1 MENKLKR
8 LQLVFT
14 FLLILVLTSGS
25 VISSASANTIPDYS
39 GAWDWYFY
47 DSAGKVVCA
56 KTLVISDD
64 GSVSVKGNIYI
75 DNVVYLTKISAVI
88 ASNGKVTEGELVN
101 MSKLEMVGTITGS
114 FTDTEGKG
122 EWKNYLGTSGTW
134 KATRSDK
141 KVKDV
146 K

>member
-1 MENKLKR
+1 METKLKK
-8 LQLVFT
+8 LQLVFS
-14 FLLILVLTSGS
+14 FLLMIFLTSGS
-25 VISSASANTIPDYS
+25 LISSASANTIPDYS

-88 ASNGKVTEGELVN
+88 APER
-101 MSKLEMVGTITGS
+101 
-114 FTDTEGKG
+114 KG
-122 EWKNYLGTSGTW
+122 H
-134 KATRSDK
+134 
-141 KVKDV
+141 
-146 K
+146 

>member
-1 MENKLKR
+1 METKLKK
-8 LQLVFT
+8 LQLVFS
-14 FLLILVLTSGS
+14 FLLMIFLTTGIL
-25 VISSASANTIPDYS
+25 ISSASANTIPDYS

-146 K
+146 R